1 MRYKAPTVHTNN
13 HIIYQLWGSNG
24 FKEIDSKDS
33 LSFSQFKE
41 KAIDLTS
48 ANEAGIPSAMNIV
61 LNSYYDTQGGLGTEG
76 MISPVAE
83 MYVDWLRF
91 TYNSTLSKVKV
102 NGADATLSNKT
113 FSYTLPSSETIG
125 VPQLSFVGQV
135 SDQAQKVVW
144 DTTDPKAL
152 TRTATVTNYAE
163 DGTFTSYQVVVKRP
177 ASTIATLSD
186 LKVNGV
192 TVTGWSADVT
202 DYEIPVGFGQKRLY
216 DVQAIHGSNHRCYT

>member
-1 MRYKAPTVHTNN
+1 M
-13 HIIYQLWGSNG
+13 
-24 FKEIDSKDS
+24 
-33 LSFSQFKE
+33 
-41 KAIDLTS
+41 
-48 ANEAGIPSAMNIV
+48 MNIV
-61 LNSYYDTQGGLGTEG
+61 LNSFDSESGKNGTVGGE
-76 MISPVAE
+76 AE
-83 MYVDWLRF
+83 MYVDWVKF
-91 TYNSTLSKVKV
+91 VYNSTLSKVKV

-192 TVTGWSADVT
+192 TVTGWNADVT

-216 DVQAIHGSNHRCYT
+216 DVQAIHGSNLQTIAVSQTDETVTIIVTPESGEAKTYTVTFVEQKSNDVTLAGA